1 MRFPDIALDDP
12 RFSATLLDPK
22 AHRAQVSASLLIVSG
37 YILCSQLNTPNA
49 VNFKRKIYEQMIG
62 FTTSNGAHSRCVAQY
77 FIMRMQSDQQFGA
90 AFMPSGVQPILDYLA
105 QSRDAKKMFTKY
117 AKDFDGYERLCLA
130 NDGVDVVLSTSISKE
145 GEYISEP
152 LIQTL
157 RTITTEVMCE
167 YRHEDYIPI
176 ERKDWWK
183 E

>member
-1 MRFPDIALDDP
+1 
-12 RFSATLLDPK
+12 
-22 AHRAQVSASLLIVSG
+22 
-37 YILCSQLNTPNA
+37 
-49 VNFKRKIYEQMIG
+49 
-62 FTTSNGAHSRCVAQY
+62 
-77 FIMRMQSDQQFGA
+77 
-90 AFMPSGVQPILDYLA
+90 MPSGVQPILDYLS

-157 RTITTEVMCE
+157 RTITTGVMCE